1 MDGKHLCRKGP
12 GGPGQ
17 QTECEPAA
25 SSVAKAA
32 NSFLDC
38 IRKSI
43 ASSLREM
50 ILPFCGNKKRDE
62 KNAMKKILLGT
73 WLLMSRTWSEGAVLR
88 LLRWCFRMDDKVVLE
103 VSTLNKRAV

>member
-1 MDGKHLCRKGP
+1 MESTFAEKDP
-12 GGPGQ
+12 GVPVNKLNVNQ
-17 QTECEPAA
+17 QRLP
-25 SSVAKAA
+25 VAKAA